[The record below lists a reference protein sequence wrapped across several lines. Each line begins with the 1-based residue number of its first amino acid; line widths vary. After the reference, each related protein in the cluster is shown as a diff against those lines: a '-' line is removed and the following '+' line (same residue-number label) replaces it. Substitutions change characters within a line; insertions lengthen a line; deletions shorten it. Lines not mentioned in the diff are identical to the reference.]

1 MIEEQEEKEGKR
13 LQKIIVRWMLKFG
26 SAWVSIKARKE
37 APWYWNKV
45 SVVAH
50 WLPTIMEKETPN
62 VEYDHTRIRLSEG
75 AHEFLRKHH
84 EQ

>member
-26 SAWVSIKARKE
+26 SAWVSIKAR
-37 APWYWNKV
+37 KV